1 MQALKIVA
9 DTNLWIAAR
18 FNLRSFSAE
27 ILNLAGEGRVK
38 LLWSADTR
46 KELERVLSNVKATP
60 EFMLGVERLLSISID
75 VGPTE
80 KLQVVEADPDDDKI
94 LACAQAGQADYIV
107 TNDEHLLSLGRFG
120 RTEIVTPKAFL
131 QHLGRRRTF

>member
-1 MQALKIVA
+1 MQTLKIVA

-46 KELERVLSNVKATP
+46 AELERVLSNVKATP
-60 EFMLGVERLLSISID
+60 EFKAGVERLLSKSID

-94 LACAQAGQADYIV
+94 LACAQAGQAD
-107 TNDEHLLSLGRFG
+107 
-120 RTEIVTPKAFL
+120 
-131 QHLGRRRTF
+131 